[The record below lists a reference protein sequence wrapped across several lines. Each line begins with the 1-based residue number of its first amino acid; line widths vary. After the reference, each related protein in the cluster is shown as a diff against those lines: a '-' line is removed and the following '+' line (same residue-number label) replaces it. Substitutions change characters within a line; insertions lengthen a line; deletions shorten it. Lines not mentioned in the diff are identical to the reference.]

1 VKRLLAIWVV
11 LCSASPA
18 LGWPSLFAPQPPQP
32 PHPAVVRVVAQD
44 RDGFSMGSG
53 ALVAVDASH
62 GLVLTNWHVVRDAVG
77 PISVE
82 FPDGF
87 RSGAVLLRTDRDWDL
102 AALAI
107 WKPGV
112 QSIPLAT
119 QPPQPG
125 EWLWIAGYGSGSYR
139 AVAGRC
145 TEYLSPGG
153 NLPNEMV
160 ELEASA
166 RLGDSGGPI
175 LNGRGEL
182 AGILFGTGFGKT
194 MGSYCGRVRT
204 FLVSVGSDFQRLPSS
219 PTMVAQAPPPYRSA
233 PLSAISAGPA
243 AAGIV
248 PVVSSPSGDGVP
260 AKGYPAVAAA
270 ATGPSRIEAAA
281 GPPRAYS
288 QTPGPATSQQPA
300 PSVAASCT
308 PDGPADQPQSL
319 LPSRGEQIKT
329 ILAAIGILFLLFHGI
344 RLVGAAA
351 G

>member
-1 VKRLLAIWVV
+1 
-11 LCSASPA
+11 
-18 LGWPSLFAPQPPQP
+18 
-32 PHPAVVRVVAQD
+32 
-44 RDGFSMGSG
+44 MGSG
-53 ALVAVDASH
+53 ALVALDASH

-112 QSIPLAT
+112 QPIPLAT
-119 QPPQPG
+119 QSPQPG

-139 AVAGRC
+139 AAAGRC

-204 FLVSVGSDFQRLPSS
+204 FLVSVGSDFQRLPSN
-219 PTMVAQAPPPYRSA
+219 PTMVAQAPPPYRPA
-233 PLSAISAGPA
+233 PLIAITAGPA
-243 AAGIV
+243 AAGNV
-248 PVVSSPSGDGVP
+248 PAGSSPAGDSP
-260 AKGYPAVAAA
+260 PPNGYPAGAA
-270 ATGPSRIEAAA
+270 ATSPSRVEVAT
-281 GPPRAYS
+281 GPPRAYA
-288 QTPGPATSQQPA
+288 QTPTPATSQQPA

-308 PDGPADQPQSL
+308 PGEPAGQPQSL
-319 LPSRGEQIKT
+319 QPSRGEQIKT
-329 ILAAIGILFLLFHGI
+329 SLAAIGILFLVFHGI

-351 G
+351 A